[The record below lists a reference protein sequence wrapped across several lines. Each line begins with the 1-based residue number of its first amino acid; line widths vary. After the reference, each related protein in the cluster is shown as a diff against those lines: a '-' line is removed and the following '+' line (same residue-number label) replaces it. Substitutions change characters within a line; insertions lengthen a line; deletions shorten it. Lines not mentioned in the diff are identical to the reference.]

1 MPQTVVRIR
10 GKNNQT
16 IETKGSL
23 VMSLEEE
30 KREQERRRQIKRSN
44 ERLRMLE
51 NMERDRQEKLEIE
64 LQRISQEKIRIQ
76 NEPSPSKKGDIVQI
90 K

>member
-1 MPQTVVRIR
+1 VVRIR

-23 VMSLEEE
+23 VMSLEDE
-30 KREQERRRQIKRSN
+30 KRELERWRQIKRSN

-51 NMERDRQEKLEIE
+51 NMERDRQEKLEYE
-64 LQRISQEKIRIQ
+64 LQRIS
-76 NEPSPSKKGDIVQI
+76 
-90 K
+90 

>member
-1 MPQTVVRIR
+1 MVRIR

-23 VMSLEEE
+23 VMSLEDE
-30 KREQERRRQIKRSN
+30 KRELERRRQIKRSN

-51 NMERDRQEKLEIE
+51 NMERDRQEKLEYE
-64 LQRISQEKIRIQ
+64 LQRIS
-76 NEPSPSKKGDIVQI
+76 
-90 K
+90 

>member
-1 MPQTVVRIR
+1 VVRIR

-23 VMSLEEE
+23 VMSLEDE
-30 KREQERRRQIKRSN
+30 KRELERRRQIKRSN

-51 NMERDRQEKLEIE
+51 NMERDRQEKLEYE
-64 LQRISQEKIRIQ
+64 LQRIS
-76 NEPSPSKKGDIVQI
+76 
-90 K
+90 

>member
-1 MPQTVVRIR
+1 
-10 GKNNQT
+10 
-16 IETKGSL
+16 
-23 VMSLEEE
+23 MSLEEE

-51 NMERDRQEKLEIE
+51 NMERERSEKLELE
-64 LQRISQEKIRIQ
+64 LQRISQEKIRLD
-76 NEPSPSKKGDIVQI
+76 EATSARKGDSVSI